1 MHPSFRLDL
10 DATADPVAALMPR
23 IQASPSTTVW
33 TLVGPTA
40 VGKTALSLDLAE
52 HLGAEII
59 SADSRQVYRLLD
71 IGTAKPTLAERTRV
85 PHHFIDEMGLDEP
98 FAAGMFARAAWER
111 IAVLHARGTPALVVG
126 GSTLYVRALT
136 QGLADIPPIDPTIRA
151 ALQERL
157 LREGS
162 AALFEVLAEVDPA
175 FARTLDPTKSQ
186 RILRGLEVFMGTG
199 RPLSAWFDHPTA
211 PPFVFQTVLLHRE
224 RPQLYARINARVE
237 AMLRQGLVEE
247 VRHILSLG
255 YTPELNPLRTIG
267 YQEVIAFLQQQID
280 EPTMVAKIKQHSR
293 HYAKRQVCYFAIT
306 DSD

>member
-1 MHPSFRLDL
+1 
-10 DATADPVAALMPR
+10 
-23 IQASPSTTVW
+23 
-33 TLVGPTA
+33 

-52 HLGAEII
+52 RLGAEII
-59 SADSRQVYRLLD
+59 SADSRQVYRLLN

-85 PHHFIDEMGLDEP
+85 PHHFIDEMALDEP

-111 IAVLHARGTPALVVG
+111 IAALHARGTPALVVG

-211 PPFVFQTVLLHRE
+211 PPFAFQTVLLHRE
-224 RPQLYARINARVE
+224 RQRLYTRIDARVE
-237 AMLRQGLVEE
+237 IMLRQGLVEE
-247 VRHILSLG
+247 VHHILSLG